1 MLEDIEIVYQ
11 ACLLFFKHNDY
22 DEMLVNTICHKCEHD
37 QQFLDQLI
45 ELVSAYAAQPVRP

>member
-45 ELVSAYAAQPVRP
+45 ELVSAYAAQPVKP